1 MFGQFRI
8 DRSAGNAKLRS
19 SLKQSQSSKMQKV
32 VNNWAKMLEI
42 SIAFCVSEEGPLGRI
57 MIDLVQSFP

>member
-1 MFGQFRI
+1 M
-8 DRSAGNAKLRS
+8 LRS